1 MTMVAVGFAATARG
15 IQRSL
20 FRSMVA
26 SKKSQVATMEAIFDD
41 IAAAL
46 KAPPIALAGS
56 LRALA
61 LRLAESHERGMKARR
76 QINKNSSEQVMLGKV
91 ILKEKPAEARAG
103 STGKPRRHWW
113 ASERS
118 RS

>member
-1 MTMVAVGFAATARG
+1 MRARYG
-15 IQRSL
+15 
-20 FRSMVA
+20 
-26 SKKSQVATMEAIFDD
+26 
-41 IAAAL
+41 
-46 KAPPIALAGS
+46 
-56 LRALA
+56 ALA
-61 LRLAESHERGMKARR
+61 LPLAENHERGMKARR

-113 ASERS
+113 ASDRS